1 MIIDDDNDN
10 DNDENKDDMVREIVS
25 INVEAIWKPTLS
37 NLSTNLNTLI
47 FTVVRWKHNQTFDA
61 S

>member
-25 INVEAIWKPTLS
+25 INVEAI
-37 NLSTNLNTLI
+37 
-47 FTVVRWKHNQTFDA
+47 
-61 S
+61 